1 MPKARV
7 NRIELEYRDIGNPD
21 DPAIILVMGFA
32 APMRLWPRSLVDCLV
47 SKGLRVIMF
56 DNRDAGLSQK
66 MDESKQ
72 PSVLLS
78 VVKYMLG
85 LAIRSTYTIE
95 DMADDVIGL
104 ADYLG
109 IDKFHLMGASMGG
122 IICQVLTCRNEDR
135 VLSLTSFMSTS
146 GSGRV
151 RLNAMRKLGGL
162 TVSRS
167 SKEGYRKAWMQLV
180 EFANETPMRMEQE
193 EITEIVDYVI
203 SCDYQPLAAKR
214 QFFAALRAGDRTK
227 QLQGI
232 QTPPLVLHGT
242 HDYLLPREHAV
253 STARSIPNAKLEILE
268 GVGHNMPEKLGDRV
282 GRIVS
287 DHVFAA
293 TA

>member
-122 IICQVLTCRNEDR
+122 IGGGPHRLDR
-135 VLSLTSFMSTS
+135 
-146 GSGRV
+146 GR
-151 RLNAMRKLGGL
+151 
-162 TVSRS
+162 
-167 SKEGYRKAWMQLV
+167 
-180 EFANETPMRMEQE
+180 
-193 EITEIVDYVI
+193 
-203 SCDYQPLAAKR
+203 
-214 QFFAALRAGDRTK
+214 
-227 QLQGI
+227 
-232 QTPPLVLHGT
+232 
-242 HDYLLPREHAV
+242 
-253 STARSIPNAKLEILE
+253 
-268 GVGHNMPEKLGDRV
+268 
-282 GRIVS
+282 
-287 DHVFAA
+287 
-293 TA
+293 